1 MKLFCLTYLTFL
13 IITFSYSQTDGK
25 INDLEKQKSKIELK
39 IKNLTDSVGKIDF
52 KIAELKSKEF
62 LDKIKSSSLTAI
74 ARNGAKLKN
83 DPNVLAGIITTFSE
97 NEKVII
103 LGYKNGY
110 FEVCQG
116 SICGYINEIWIKKNN
131 SISEF
136 IKTQG
141 TDSKSVSNTNDN
153 SPSSSLSLKSSNA
166 NNSTYKTKSY
176 RSSKTYYRGPRG
188 GCYYINS
195 NGNKTYVSR
204 SLCN

>member
-52 KIAELKSKEF
+52 KIAQLKSKVF
-62 LDKIKSSSLTAI
+62 LDKIKDSSLTAI

-83 DPNVLAGIITTFSE
+83 DSNVFAEIITTFSE
-97 NEKVII
+97 NKKVII
-103 LGYKNGY
+103 LGYKDGY

-116 SICGYINEIWIKKNN
+116 SLCGYMNEIWIEKNN

-136 IKTQG
+136 IKTQI
-141 TDSKSVSNTNDN
+141 TDRKSVSKTNDN
-153 SPSSSLSLKSSNA
+153 LPSYSSSLKSSNS
-166 NNSTYKTKSY
+166 NNSTNTTKTI
-176 RSSKTYYRGPRG
+176 TYYRGPRG

-204 SLCN
+204 NLCN